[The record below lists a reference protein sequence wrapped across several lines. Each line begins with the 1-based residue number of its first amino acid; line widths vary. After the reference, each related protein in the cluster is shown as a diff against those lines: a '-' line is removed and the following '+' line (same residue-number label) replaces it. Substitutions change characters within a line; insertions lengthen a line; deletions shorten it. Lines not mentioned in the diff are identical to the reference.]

1 MSVEKPQ
8 NKRGTHCSKKKKKKG
23 KEIMKEEQ

>member
-8 NKRGTHCSKKKKKKG
+8 NKRGTHCSKKKKKG